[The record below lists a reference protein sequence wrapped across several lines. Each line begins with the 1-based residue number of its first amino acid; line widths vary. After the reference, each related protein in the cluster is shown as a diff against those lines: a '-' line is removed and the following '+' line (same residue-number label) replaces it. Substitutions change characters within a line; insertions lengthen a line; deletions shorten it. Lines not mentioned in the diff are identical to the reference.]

1 LREVEVDRNQA
12 SQVTAGLLLIG
23 LGLVFLGRQLGLIHG
38 LDISLLWPLIL
49 IVIGAGKFFAPRAEG
64 QPRSGVWLMFLG
76 GLFLMHTFRILTLD
90 RSWPL
95 FIVAGGVSIMLGSR
109 ARSHQPRPTSESR

>member
-1 LREVEVDRNQA
+1 MERNQA
-12 SQVTAGLLLIG
+12 SQVAAGVLLVG
-23 LGLVFLGRQLGLIHG
+23 LGLVFLSQQLGLIHG

-49 IVIGAGKFFAPRAEG
+49 IVIGAGKFFGPRALG
-64 QPRSGVWLMFLG
+64 QPRSGGWLLFLG
-76 GLFLMHTFRILTLD
+76 GLFLMHTFRILTLE

-109 ARSHQPRPTSESR
+109 AGSVQSKPTPEGR

>member
-1 LREVEVDRNQA
+1 MERNQA
-12 SQVTAGLLLIG
+12 SQVAAGVLLIG
-23 LGLVFLGRQLGLIHG
+23 LGLVFLSKQLGLIHG

-49 IVIGAGKFFAPRAEG
+49 IIIGAGKFFGPRAEG
-64 QPRSGVWLMFLG
+64 QPRSGAWLLFLG

-95 FIVAGGVSIMLGSR
+95 FIVAGGMSIMLGSR
-109 ARSHQPRPTSESR
+109 ARSPQPRPTSEGR